1 MISVAAIVEGDGE
14 VAALPVL
21 LRRLGEWRTP
31 QVPSQVLPPIR
42 VQKNRFLNRPEE
54 FRRHLLLAAAKSGP
68 SGWILV
74 LLDAD
79 DDCPVTKGKE
89 ILTLARAEVPHRP
102 VAVVL
107 ANREYEAWFIAS
119 AQSLNGHRSFMS
131 RAGDQATDSDIPR
144 DAKGWMRE
152 RMSTSAYRETTDQ
165 PAFSARMDLAAAFE
179 KSRSFRKLCNEWTK
193 NMTASLD

>member
-54 FRRHLLLAAAKSGP
+54 FRRHLLLAAAKCGP
-68 SGWILV
+68 SGWILI

-79 DDCPVTKGKE
+79 DDCPVTKGRE
-89 ILTLARAEVPHRP
+89 IMELARVEVPHRP

-119 AQSLNGHRSFMS
+119 AQSLSGHRSFMS
-131 RAGDQATDSDIPR
+131 RVGDQTIDSDMPR

-152 RMSTSAYRETTDQ
+152 RMSNAAYRETTDQ
-165 PAFSARMDLAAAFE
+165 PAFSARMNLSAAFE
-179 KSRSFRKLCNEWTK
+179 KSMSFRKLCSEWTK
-193 NMTASLD
+193 NMEAALD